1 MTEQQKEIETIK
13 PRTYSLNL
21 SDADV
26 ERIAKAAG
34 SYGLTVSELL
44 ENFIGDLVAGTYSN
58 GSDERMYAEQW
69 AERCWFAL
77 DPEKSLIHYFC
88 TAYEYDFSDL
98 MDILERIDDIKSD
111 IEITKKNIAEPK
123 EEEWKDIVYHKYNDD
138 RTSYECVPCY
148 NSVEEYI
155 ASEKQDLIDYR
166 ETLEEAQQELKDFQS
181 SFDNYMNGKAYVW
194 EEEVQKATAWY
205 KDNISSLL
213 ISKTAETNA
222 NNQEG

>member
-13 PRTYSLNL
+13 SRTYSLNL

-26 ERIAKAAG
+26 KRIAKTAG

-77 DPEKSLIHYFC
+77 DPEKNLIHYFC

-98 MDILERIDDIKSD
+98 MDILERIDDIQSD
-111 IEITKKNIAEPK
+111 IEITEKNIAEPK
-123 EEEWKDIVYHKYNDD
+123 EEEWKDVVYHKYNDD
-138 RTSYECVPCY
+138 RTSYECIPCY

-155 ASEKQDLIDYR
+155 ASEQQDLIDYK
-166 ETLEEAQQELKDFQS
+166 EALEEAQQELKDLQN
-181 SFDNYMNGKAYVW
+181 SFDTYMNGKSYVW
-194 EEEVQKATAWY
+194 KEEIQKASAWY
-205 KDNISSLL
+205 TSNISDKLSP
-213 ISKTAETNA
+213 AEA
-222 NNQEG
+222 SE